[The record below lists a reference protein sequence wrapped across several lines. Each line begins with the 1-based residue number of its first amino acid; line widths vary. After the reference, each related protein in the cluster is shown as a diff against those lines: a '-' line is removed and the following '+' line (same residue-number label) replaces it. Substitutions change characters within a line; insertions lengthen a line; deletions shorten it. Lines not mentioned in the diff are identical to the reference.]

1 MNKRRLRLLHLLRL
15 VIHQKYIRL
24 LYITLGVFLLLCTC
38 SANSGESNAM
48 AKQQKDSI
56 LIERFWDT
64 YDFTDT
70 IRLSSSATTER
81 MLVDYLSQLSELT
94 EERACEN
101 IRRLVLKTKVNK
113 VVNRWFLQ
121 RLEHHLYEPDS
132 SLRNDSYYISVLEE
146 ALTSGHLDGMM
157 RIRPLY
163 QLKMLKKNRIGIKAA
178 DFTFILSTG
187 EFQKLWDVSAKYTL
201 LLFYDP
207 DCIYCRQSMMELS
220 ESSVI
225 NSFLQHS
232 GLSLSQLAL
241 VTICTEGEMDAWKE
255 YQQSLPSVWING
267 YDVRKVLTEKE
278 LYFLRSLPSIYL
290 LGEDKQVL
298 LKEPSSIGEV
308 TGYLLNKYDDIYP
321 LYLFLHPL
329 QVQSPVSRSD
339 HSHPKFLHL
348 RISPQFLY
356 KIKAPIKLTDSAVL
370 VWADT
375 VHFLSDKLYSIGV
388 SLHKTYPQYRL
399 VPAEASSSFF
409 LSSHKKS
416 LYSHPDKSPV
426 FSGS

>member
-1 MNKRRLRLLHLLRL
+1 
-15 VIHQKYIRL
+15 
-24 LYITLGVFLLLCTC
+24 
-38 SANSGESNAM
+38 M

-146 ALTSGHLDGMM
+146 VLTSGHLDGMM

-187 EFQKLWDVSAKYTL
+187 EFQKLWDISAKYTL

-255 YQQSLPSVWING
+255 YQQSHG

-308 TGYLLNKYDDIYP
+308 TSYLLNKYDDI
-321 LYLFLHPL
+321 
-329 QVQSPVSRSD
+329 
-339 HSHPKFLHL
+339 
-348 RISPQFLY
+348 
-356 KIKAPIKLTDSAVL
+356 
-370 VWADT
+370 
-375 VHFLSDKLYSIGV
+375 
-388 SLHKTYPQYRL
+388 
-399 VPAEASSSFF
+399 
-409 LSSHKKS
+409 
-416 LYSHPDKSPV
+416 
-426 FSGS
+426 

>member
-38 SANSGESNAM
+38 SANSGKSNAM

-70 IRLSSSATTER
+70 IRLSSSATTEK

-241 VTICTEGEMDAWKE
+241 VTICTESEMDTWKE

-267 YDVRKVLTEKE
+267 YDVRKVSTEKE

-308 TGYLLNKYDDIYP
+308 TSYLLNKYDDI
-321 LYLFLHPL
+321 
-329 QVQSPVSRSD
+329 
-339 HSHPKFLHL
+339 
-348 RISPQFLY
+348 
-356 KIKAPIKLTDSAVL
+356 
-370 VWADT
+370 
-375 VHFLSDKLYSIGV
+375 
-388 SLHKTYPQYRL
+388 
-399 VPAEASSSFF
+399 
-409 LSSHKKS
+409 
-416 LYSHPDKSPV
+416 
-426 FSGS
+426 

>member
-1 MNKRRLRLLHLLRL
+1 
-15 VIHQKYIRL
+15 
-24 LYITLGVFLLLCTC
+24 
-38 SANSGESNAM
+38 M

-94 EERACEN
+94 QERACEN

-146 ALTSGHLDGMM
+146 VLTSGHLDGMM

-187 EFQKLWDVSAKYTL
+187 EFQKLWDISAKYTL

-308 TGYLLNKYDDIYP
+308 TGYLLNKYDDI
-321 LYLFLHPL
+321 
-329 QVQSPVSRSD
+329 
-339 HSHPKFLHL
+339 
-348 RISPQFLY
+348 
-356 KIKAPIKLTDSAVL
+356 
-370 VWADT
+370 
-375 VHFLSDKLYSIGV
+375 
-388 SLHKTYPQYRL
+388 
-399 VPAEASSSFF
+399 
-409 LSSHKKS
+409 
-416 LYSHPDKSPV
+416 
-426 FSGS
+426 

>member
-1 MNKRRLRLLHLLRL
+1 
-15 VIHQKYIRL
+15 
-24 LYITLGVFLLLCTC
+24 
-38 SANSGESNAM
+38 M

-70 IRLSSSATTER
+70 IRLSSSATTEK

-94 EERACEN
+94 EERAFEN
-101 IRRLVLKTKVNK
+101 IRKLVLKTKVNK

-187 EFQKLWDVSAKYTL
+187 ELQNLWDISAKYTL

-220 ESSVI
+220 ESSII

-308 TGYLLNKYDDIYP
+308 TGYLLNKYDDI
-321 LYLFLHPL
+321 
-329 QVQSPVSRSD
+329 
-339 HSHPKFLHL
+339 
-348 RISPQFLY
+348 
-356 KIKAPIKLTDSAVL
+356 
-370 VWADT
+370 
-375 VHFLSDKLYSIGV
+375 
-388 SLHKTYPQYRL
+388 
-399 VPAEASSSFF
+399 
-409 LSSHKKS
+409 
-416 LYSHPDKSPV
+416 
-426 FSGS
+426 